1 MRLFRVACNC
11 AILKT
16 LFSNYVHF
24 LFFIFK
30 STLKHFI
37 FLYHINN
44 ILTFFVFFF
53 FFFNINRFFITTI
66 IKKTKFPSKKKTFN
80 LPNTSLTLVH
90 VESTESRSKSN

>member
-37 FLYHINN
+37 FLYHIKN
-44 ILTFFVFFF
+44 ILKFFVFFF
-53 FFFNINRFFITTI
+53 FFLISIASYFLLLL
-66 IKKTKFPSKKKTFN
+66 KKQNSLQKKKPLIYQTH
-80 LPNTSLTLVH
+80 L
-90 VESTESRSKSN
+90 